1 MTEETVFFRKNVLIA
16 LGVSAGVVILALVV
30 AYFISRPR
38 GDEAQAPDTTVTPTL
53 VQAVDQQP
61 NRESSPEETGEAS
74 SPGEPAPDETTEAA
88 TSAIATAAPPTPTEE
103 SAAGEAPATLPTPT
117 TATGPLTYTVKEGDV
132 ISGIAYEFGVSI
144 DALRQANDLT
154 GDLIRPGD
162 VLVIPSESGEVSEPE
177 TTSVP
182 EGVTIH
188 EVQAGEVLGTIAKKY
203 GVSVEDLMEANDL
216 DNADMIREG
225 QELVIPNQ

>member
-1 MTEETVFFRKNVLIA
+1 MTEETIFFRKNVLIA

-38 GDEAQAPDTTVTPTL
+38 GDEAQAPDMTVTPTL

-61 NRESSPEETGEAS
+61 TLEPSPEEGEAS
-74 SPGEPAPDETTEAA
+74 SSAETSPDETTGAA

-103 SAAGEAPATLPTPT
+103 GAPGEAPATLPTPT
-117 TATGPLTYTVKEGDV
+117 AATGPLTYTVKEGDV
-132 ISGIAYEFGVSI
+132 ISSIAYEFGVSI
-144 DALRQANDLT
+144 DALKQANDLT

-177 TTSVP
+177 ATSVP

-225 QELVIPNQ
+225 QELIIPNQ